1 MALASQSYRPA
12 RSNSSRGSAFPMGRV
27 ALVAAV
33 VVVAAGG
40 YWMWRSPEGEA
51 DPALPTNGG
60 LLAEP
65 TLDAPVPTAE
75 SLDPPSAIGQFA
87 RGELEAEETPVD
99 GAANAA
105 QEPESPASSAEV
117 AYTPSNPD
125 APAEPPAASA
135 AAGAQ
140 SSNEPPATPAT
151 PPPARPIGNGFDG
164 SLDGAPS
171 GAASTRGTTPA
182 GATGADALDEGLQ
195 LAATDPVRARTLL
208 SNALLSGSLG
218 PKDRKDAADA
228 LARIGR
234 ELSLT
239 PVLNANDA
247 TFFRY
252 EVQSGDSLQKIVRKH
267 KLGCDWR
274 LVQRINNIKRPEA
287 IRVGQKLKLPKGP
300 FTAVVWKGDYRIDL
314 CIGAGDERVVF
325 ASLPV
330 GLGSSNGTPTGRF
343 RVRIGSKLLD
353 PEWRHPVTGEYF
365 ASDDPK
371 NPIGEHWLG
380 LEGIDASNQELL
392 GYGIHGTI
400 DIDSIGQDR
409 SLGCVRLLAD
419 DVALVW
425 ETLGDGCEVEIRP

>member
-1 MALASQSYRPA
+1 
-12 RSNSSRGSAFPMGRV
+12 MGRV

-40 YWMWRSPEGEA
+40 YWMWRSPEEEA
-51 DPALPTNGG
+51 DPAAPSNGG

-65 TLDAPVPTAE
+65 TLEFPVPTAE
-75 SLDPPSAIGQFA
+75 SLDPPSAIDQFA
-87 RGELEAEETPVD
+87 RGDLEADASEVVD
-99 GAANAA
+99 GSAETRTASDAASDAASNAAPVGAGDGAPIASTDAATGANDAANAA
-105 QEPESPASSAEV
+105 S
-117 AYTPSNPD
+117 
-125 APAEPPAASA
+125 EPPAEA
-135 AAGAQ
+135 
-140 SSNEPPATPAT
+140 PTT

-164 SLDGAPS
+164 SGDDGTIIRPAAPA
-171 GAASTRGTTPA
+171 AAS
-182 GATGADALDEGLQ
+182 GADALTEGLQ

-208 SNALLSGSLG
+208 SNALLAGSLG

-228 LARIGR
+228 LTKIGR

-239 PVLNANDA
+239 PVLNANDT

-314 CIGAGDERVVF
+314 CIGAGDDRVVF

-425 ETLGDGCEVEIRP
+425 EALGDGCEVEIRP

>member
-1 MALASQSYRPA
+1 MALASQSYRPT
-12 RSNSSRGSAFPMGRV
+12 RSSSSRGNAFPMGRV

-40 YWMWRSPEGEA
+40 YWMWRSPEGEGDGGA
-51 DPALPTNGG
+51 PATGTGG

-65 TLDAPVPTAE
+65 TIEAPVPTAE

-87 RGELEAEETPVD
+87 RGELEVDAVEGPSAEEPTAGTDAPTHADAGGGD
-99 GAANAA
+99 GPATAALAT
-105 QEPESPASSAEV
+105 EP
-117 AYTPSNPD
+117 
-125 APAEPPAASA
+125 PAEPNA
-135 AAGAQ
+135 
-140 SSNEPPATPAT
+140 PATDGTTTT
-151 PPPARPIGNGFDG
+151 PPVRPAGNGFDE
-164 SLDGAPS
+164 GAPV
-171 GAASTRGTTPA
+171 GRTAPTTASDG
-182 GATGADALDEGLQ
+182 DALTQGLE
-195 LAATDPVRARTLL
+195 LAVSDPVRARTLL
-208 SNALLSGSLG
+208 SNALLAGTLG

-228 LARIGR
+228 LTRIGR

-239 PVLNANDA
+239 PVLNANDP

-274 LVQRINNIKRPEA
+274 LVQRINNIRRPEA

-300 FTAVVWKGDYRIDL
+300 FSAVVSKGDYRIDL
-314 CIGAGDERVVF
+314 CIGAGDGRVVF

-343 RVRIGSKLLD
+343 RVRAGSKLLD